1 MKVVIDRFDLIGDDL
16 TLEVSR
22 GINRNAIRV
31 KVAHNDSSGVDIV
44 VSKQDLIDALK
55 SLI

>member
-1 MKVVIDRFDLIGDDL
+1 MKVVINRFDLIGDDL